1 MMQSVHARDLRTD
14 SEKLLWVEKF
24 IRGEHPRYVF
34 GCSNWGKSV
43 AEVLKVTAFVD
54 DFTTSTSF
62 AEVPIIR
69 SHALPTDA
77 MVLSV
82 VIGEKPLT
90 VRDQLEQIGV
100 SHLDYFSFLK
110 FCQLPVE
117 QIRYLSGAAEEAR
130 NYPDF
135 YSQLIDRLFDEVSRE
150 TCRRVMKFRVE
161 LDLEEMVV
169 FIDRQK
175 EQYFEPFVK
184 LNASSVFL
192 DVGAFDGYTSEQ
204 FFSRVGKSGTAHVFE
219 PSAVSSAMAGSRL
232 EGLGHTHLHRFALGA
247 QNGTVRFRT
256 AGSASSLAEDGDELV
271 EIRTLDSFHLSEID
285 LIKVDIEGA
294 ELDFLAGAEQ
304 TLRKLQPQIAIAAY
318 HSVDHIRRITNQ
330 VLEFMPNARVY
341 MRHYTEGFAETDLF
355 FIPERYW

>member
-14 SEKLLWVEKF
+14 AEKLLWVEKF
-24 IRGEHPRYVF
+24 IRGEQPRYVF
-34 GCSNWGKSV
+34 GCNYWGKSV
-43 AEVLKVTAFVD
+43 AEVLKITAFID
-54 DFTTSTSF
+54 DFTIDASF
-62 AEVPIIR
+62 VGVPIVK
-69 SHALPTDA
+69 SDDVPADA

-82 VIGEKPLT
+82 VIVGKPLT
-90 VRDQLEQIGV
+90 VRDQLEHLGV
-100 SHLDYFSFLK
+100 SHLDYFSFLR
-110 FCQLPVE
+110 FCQIPVE
-117 QIRYLSGAAEEAR
+117 QIQYLSGAAEEAK

-150 TCRRVMKFRVE
+150 TCRRVMKFRIE

-204 FFSRVGKSGTAHVFE
+204 FFSRVGKSGTVHVFE
-219 PSAVSSAMAGSRL
+219 PSAVSSALAGSRL

-341 MRHYTEGFAETDLF
+341 MRHYSEGFAETDLF